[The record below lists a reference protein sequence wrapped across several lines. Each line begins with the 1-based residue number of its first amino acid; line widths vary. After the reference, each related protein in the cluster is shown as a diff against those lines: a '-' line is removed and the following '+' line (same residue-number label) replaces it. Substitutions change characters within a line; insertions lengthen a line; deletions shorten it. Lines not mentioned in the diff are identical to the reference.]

1 MKHPFSPKVVTASD
15 LIEGDVIYLTA
26 DDRWSRNLADAEVIT
41 DEAHAQLR
49 LLFAEGQQ
57 NRVVGPYLAE
67 VALGADGPQPIH
79 FREEF
84 RRTGPSNYFHG
95 KQEHREQPRA

>member
-1 MKHPFSPKVVTASD
+1 MKRAFTPKVVTASD

-26 DDRWSRNLADAEVIT
+26 DDRWSRRLEQAEVIT

-49 LLFAEGQQ
+49 LLFAEHQQ

-67 VALGADGPQPIH
+67 VAVGPNGPEPTH

-84 RRTGPSNYFHG
+84 RRTGPSNHFHG
-95 KQEHREQPRA
+95 KQQERRQPRA